1 MEKKLEVEL
10 ETIVMPAA
18 NLLDPAA
25 ISRMLEIKCARDT
38 GVFSQHD
45 FGEVWWRKAR
55 LNLVVHIRDVYLV
68 DGSTHLTWSCFFEDM
83 WRILNSP
90 RFFFHRKAFDANN
103 IAMHVLEC
111 LAILDAV
118 WIQDMC
124 YNKFIFRDM
133 PLTTDLKYI
142 DLGQMSEAAR
152 PKLQLML
159 LNATRHAVDPLSL
172 GVFAKFGPVFAQQ
185 SYANLASG
193 LVIAEEFVSRATDA
207 CCLALQH
214 DVRFGWGNYMQ
225 GYRGSDP
232 RMKICRVVKWLP
244 AGSPRNRCIER
255 LACALDFNTVPGQDR
270 HVLPKAVLRRLSP
283 RDLSRVAKVFLN
295 SRRRIRQVQLENG
308 RLSSCRQ
315 AWIAAVLI

>member
-18 NLLDPAA
+18 NLLDPTA
-25 ISRMLEIKCARDT
+25 ISRMLEIKCACDT
-38 GVFSQHD
+38 GVFSQYD

-68 DGSTHLTWSCFFEDM
+68 DGSTWSCFFENM
-83 WRILNSP
+83 WRILNT
-90 RFFFHRKAFDANN
+90 RRHLFLWKAFDANN

-124 YNKFIFRDM
+124 YYKFIFRDM
-133 PLTTDLKYI
+133 PLSTDLKYI

-159 LNATRHAVDPLSL
+159 LNATCRAGDPCSL
-172 GVFAKFGPVFAQQ
+172 GFFAKFGPVFAQQ
-185 SYANLASG
+185 SYADLASGPSG
-193 LVIAEEFVSRATDA
+193 LVIAEEFVSLVTDV

-214 DVRFGWGNYMQ
+214 EVRFGWGSYMQ

-232 RMKICRVVKWLP
+232 RMEICRVVKWLP
-244 AGSPRNRCIER
+244 AGSSRNRCITR
-255 LACALDFNTVPGQDR
+255 LARALDFYLVPSQDR
-270 HVLPKAVLRRLSP
+270 HILPKAVLRRLSP

-295 SRRRIRQVQLENG
+295 SSRRIRQVQLENG

-315 AWIAAVLI
+315 AWIAAVLV